1 MKMCKTILP
10 CILLLSDLVVMMAA
24 EETIVPDVTVNTV
37 APVTV
42 VTVPNT
48 MGETVAPVTVV
59 TVPDTPGKTVA
70 PVTEATITE
79 ATLADTP
86 GKTVVPVTEAT
97 VLGMT
102 MTIVLGHKKI
112 STSGL
117 PSVKSFSSSTM
128 KISREST
135 FFFKSTAKQLTL
147 EDKKLVRS
155 TSTNLTFGPDKEQQT
170 SELEIGLS
178 IFFGILLIIVI
189 IVCCCRWKKSRKSSF
204 DLNSI
209 EATIPL
215 NTIETKEPSSD
226 GEKK

>member
-70 PVTEATITE
+70 
-79 ATLADTP
+79 
-86 GKTVVPVTEAT
+86 PVTEAT